1 MRHETGTLVAG
12 DGVALF
18 TQQWLPEGAPVA
30 GVLLVHGVAEHSGR
44 YQHVAEFL
52 TGRAYGVY
60 TLDLRGHGKSPG
72 LRAYVDSYTLYL
84 DDLKS
89 YLDAIRADQPGLPI
103 FILGHSMGGLIA
115 LAFTA
120 RYQDQLAGMITS
132 GAPVNLAETTAPA
145 LVLVARVLDRVLPKA
160 KLVALDA
167 ADMSHDPAIRESYD
181 TDPLNYRGKLTVR
194 QGMVLTRLAEAAQ
207 AGLPGIRIPCLCMH
221 GAQDVVAD
229 PTALDMIEG
238 HLGAPDRTFKR
249 YAGMF
254 HEIFNELEKQT
265 VLEDVGRWLDARRTP
280 AE

>member
-1 MRHETGTLVAG
+1 MKHETGSLAAG
-12 DGVALF
+12 DNTALF
-18 TQQWLPEGAPVA
+18 TQAWLPEGAPRA

-44 YQHVAEFL
+44 YAHVAAFL
-52 TGRAYGVY
+52 TGRGYAVY

-72 LRAYVDSYTLYL
+72 MRAYVESYTLYL
-84 DDLKS
+84 DDLKA
-89 YLDAIRADQPGLPI
+89 YLDTIRAAQPGLPL
-103 FILGHSMGGLIA
+103 FILGHSMGGLIT

-120 RYQDQLAGMITS
+120 RHQALLAGMITS
-132 GAPVNLAETTAPA
+132 AAPVNLAETTAPA

-160 KLVALDA
+160 RLVALDA

-181 TDPLNYRGKLTVR
+181 SDPLNYRGKLTVR

-221 GAQDVVAD
+221 GAQDPIAD
-229 PTALDMIEG
+229 PSALDIIEQ

-254 HEIFNELEKQT
+254 HEIFNELDKQV
-265 VLEDVGRWLDARRTP
+265 VLEDVGRWLDAR
-280 AE
+280 